1 MLGAEWFSRASPMS
15 PMSPKKQKR
24 PTDAQLSILTVLWE
38 IGPATVRQVH
48 EGLPAPVRRGYT
60 TTLKLMQ
67 IMVSKG
73 LLDRDESARSHVYS
87 ARSAEADTQD
97 RLLEDLVDRAFR
109 GSAARLALRA
119 LSQRRAS
126 SQELAQ
132 IRALL
137 DELDEG
143 EGTTA

>member
-1 MLGAEWFSRASPMS
+1 MLGVALRSRTLHMTSER
-15 PMSPKKQKR
+15 QKR

-38 IGPATVRQVH
+38 SGPATVRQVH
-48 EGLPAPVRRGYT
+48 EGLPAQVRRGYT

-67 IMVSKG
+67 IMTAQG
-73 LLDRDESARSHVYS
+73 LLSRDESQRSHIYS
-87 ARSAEADTQD
+87 ARRAEADTQD
-97 RLLEDLVDRAFR
+97 RLLEDLVDKAFR

-126 SQELAQ
+126 SQELAE

-137 DELDEG
+137 DELERAEG
-143 EGTTA
+143 QKK

>member
-1 MLGAEWFSRASPMS
+1 MSSR
-15 PMSPKKQKR
+15 PKKR

-48 EGLPAPVRRGYT
+48 EALPDHVRRGYT

-67 IMVSKG
+67 IMAGEG
-73 LLDRDESARSHVYS
+73 LLARDESSRSHVYS
-87 ARSAEADTQD
+87 AQSEERDTQD
-97 RLLEDLVDRAFR
+97 RLLQDLVEKAFR
-109 GSAARLALRA
+109 GSAGHLALRA

-126 SQELAQ
+126 SQELAE

-137 DELDEG
+137 DELDAG
-143 EGTTA
+143 QGKTS

>member
-1 MLGAEWFSRASPMS
+1 MS
-15 PMSPKKQKR
+15 PGPEKR
-24 PTDAQLSILTVLWE
+24 PTDAQLAILTVLWR

-48 EGLPAPVRRGYT
+48 EALPAEVCRGYT

-67 IMVSKG
+67 IMAEKG
-73 LLDRDESARSHVYS
+73 LVARDESRRSHVYS
-87 ARSAEADTQD
+87 PRTAEGQMQD
-97 RLLEDLVDRAFR
+97 RLLDDLVDKAFR

-119 LSQRRAS
+119 LSRRRAS
-126 SQELAQ
+126 AQELAQ

-143 EGTTA
+143 EGKTS